1 MVLQGK
7 KLTVYAQR
15 RKRLLSLAKGKQVV
29 ALTAANMYYL
39 TDFFGGGAALVNP
52 DKTVVVTSPLEA
64 DRAGEM
70 CKDAEVVVVKK
81 WKEVGKTIQK
91 LVKGKGVVDAYEPRF
106 GATRFEVKPEMF
118 TEARRVKDEIEL
130 KRIRKACAKTDRV
143 YEGVARV
150 MKPGR
155 TEWQVAAEAM
165 KIATEQG
172 MSPSNSDSSLGPII
186 IASGP
191 HGAYGHS
198 ELSSRRLKNGD
209 FVVADLFF
217 RFEGYNSDE
226 TRTFAIGAVSSE
238 MKRHYAVVKEAQ
250 AAALDAATVG
260 TPCGDVNEAAVSVLR
275 RNRMD
280 KLLNHSIGHGVGIDI
295 HEMPGVF
302 KGNKVRLLKNDVI
315 TDEPGVYLVGKFGVR
330 IEDTLVVGGRKPE
343 VLTRFPKDLV
353 TCG

>member
-1 MVLQGK
+1 M
-7 KLTVYAQR
+7 TVYAQR
-15 RKRLLSLAKGKQVV
+15 RKRLLSLAKGKQVM

-39 TDFFGGGAALVNP
+39 TDFFGGGAAIVNP

-64 DRAGEM
+64 DRAGEL
-70 CKDAEVVVVKK
+70 CKDAEIIVVKR
-81 WKEVGKTIQK
+81 WREVGKTIQK
-91 LVKGKGVVDAYEPRF
+91 LVKGRGIVDSYEPRF
-106 GATRFEVKPEMF
+106 GVTRFQVKPELF
-118 TEARRVKDEIEL
+118 TEARRVKDGIEL
-130 KRIRKACAKTDRV
+130 ERIRKACAKTDKV
-143 YEGVARV
+143 YEGITSELKA
-150 MKPGR
+150 GR
-155 TEWQVAAEAM
+155 TEWQVAAEAV

-198 ELSSRRLKNGD
+198 ELSSRQLQNGD

-217 RFEGYNSDE
+217 RYEGYNSDE
-226 TRTFAIGAVSSE
+226 TRTFAIGDVSSE
-238 MKRHYAVVKEAQ
+238 MKWHYAVVKEAQ
-250 AAALDAATVG
+250 AAALDAARAG

-275 RNRMD
+275 RNKME

-295 HEMPGVF
+295 HEMPGIF
-302 KGNKVRLLKNDVI
+302 KGNKVKLLKNDVI

-330 IEDTLVVGGRKPE
+330 IEDTLVVDGRKPE
-343 VLTRFPKDLV
+343 VLTKFTKDLV